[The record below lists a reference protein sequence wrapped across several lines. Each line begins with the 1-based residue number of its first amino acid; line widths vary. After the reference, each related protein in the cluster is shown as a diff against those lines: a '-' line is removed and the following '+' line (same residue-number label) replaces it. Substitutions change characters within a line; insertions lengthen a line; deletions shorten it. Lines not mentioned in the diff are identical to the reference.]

1 MLSIRLET
9 AAQGDVLDE
18 DVVVNDV
25 ILFASGTL
33 LTTQRLDILKSLGV
47 KTISI
52 VERSERRLIP
62 IEDLLANIDRR
73 FSYVETLPHMKAMKD
88 WVKEIVSKTGGGR

>member
-9 AAQGDVLDE
+9 ATHGDVLDE
-18 DVVVNDV
+18 DVVVNEV
-25 ILFASGTL
+25 VLFAAGTL

-47 KTISI
+47 KTITI

-62 IEDLLANIDRR
+62 MEDLLANIDRR
-73 FSYVETLPHMKAMKD
+73 FSYVEALPHMKAMRD
-88 WVKEIVSKTGGGR
+88 RVKEIVSRAEVGR